1 LEDKLKRAE
10 ERIKELKADLDEA
23 NKLVE
28 EEREFVE
35 DADAMIEQWIGAF
48 DMVLDD
54 NGSWTWPEDEEVKFL
69 NEGWDRYQELQR
81 KWNKFVP
88 EYNGMIYRLSGRMRE
103 IGRPL
108 AASEAQCAA
117 VLRLRE
123 AGGSLRGIA
132 KETGLGLRT
141 VRTIIGRKD
150 GTDRTSK
157 QTNMLRRRE
166 LDKARIAAWRARRR
180 ARAALPKRIN
190 TTLQTGENLIKAAK
204 GLGKR

>member
-1 LEDKLKRAE
+1 MAQGKDRRIGELEDKLKRAE

-35 DADAMIEQWIGAF
+35 DADAMIEQGIGGF

-88 EYNGMIYRLSGRMRE
+88 EYNGIIYRLSGRMRE

-108 AASEAQCAA
+108 GASEAQCAA
-117 VLRLRE
+117 VLRLHE
-123 AGGSLRGIA
+123 AGGSLRGIPT
-132 KETGLGLRT
+132 ETGLGLRS
-141 VRTIIGRKD
+141 VR
-150 GTDRTSK
+150 
-157 QTNMLRRRE
+157 
-166 LDKARIAAWRARRR
+166 
-180 ARAALPKRIN
+180 P
-190 TTLQTGENLIKAAK
+190 
-204 GLGKR
+204 